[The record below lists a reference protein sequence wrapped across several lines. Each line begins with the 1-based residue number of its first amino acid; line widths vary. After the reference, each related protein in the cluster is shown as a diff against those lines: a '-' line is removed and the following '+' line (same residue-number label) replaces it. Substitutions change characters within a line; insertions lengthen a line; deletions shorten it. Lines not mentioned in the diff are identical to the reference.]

1 MAHARD
7 RASLMFVLM
16 QGTACEFLRNK
27 AEPCLCPSGCQ
38 RQFQAMSNLSQTL
51 FVSKGHLARLCLR
64 KVSARTLSPGERLK
78 YLDIVHLGRGGSW
91 KGLAALKESFSSTLH
106 LKDTITHNSICST
119 PSFDE
124 PQKEQLLPL
133 QQLPVAYRQKLITFP
148 HRLIPGE
155 LELLQ
160 IALVFLA
167 SLVQGIGTALL
178 WGESADGVRRTR
190 GVMWRVSKSALWR
203 PGANFSSSW
212 GRPERASKRWT
223 GWDASC
229 CMSPAVPAICQFCDA
244 ISWEK
249 PEMQLWITAV
259 VVKHI

>member
-1 MAHARD
+1 MAYARD

-16 QGTACEFLRNK
+16 QGTACELLRNK
-27 AEPCLCPSGCQ
+27 AEPCLCLSGCQ
-38 RQFQAMSNLSQTL
+38 RQFQAMSNPSQTL

-78 YLDIVHLGRGGSW
+78 YLDIVDLGRGGSW
-91 KGLAALKESFSSTLH
+91 KGLAALKESFSFTLH
-106 LKDTITHNSICST
+106 LKGAITHSSICST

-178 WGESADGVRRTR
+178 
-190 GVMWRVSKSALWR
+190 
-203 PGANFSSSW
+203 
-212 GRPERASKRWT
+212 
-223 GWDASC
+223 
-229 CMSPAVPAICQFCDA
+229 
-244 ISWEK
+244 
-249 PEMQLWITAV
+249 
-259 VVKHI
+259 